1 MSIIGNIIWFLF
13 GGILAG
19 IIWYL
24 VGLLWCLTIIGI
36 PVGLQC
42 FKLGRLSFF
51 PFGKDVA
58 LSGETTSL
66 LLNIFWLIFGGIELA
81 ITHAVFAVIFIGFLV
96 NIFFLLK
103 IWVLPNTFDV
113 KLCDLPTSNGVA
125 VEYFCIFFA
134 KLPKK
139 YLLILQNRL

>member
-51 PFGKDVA
+51 PFGKDVV

-81 ITHAVFAVIFIGFLV
+81 IYACSFCCNFVLYDYRHSLRHAAF
-96 NIFFLLK
+96 
-103 IWVLPNTFDV
+103 
-113 KLCDLPTSNGVA
+113 
-125 VEYFCIFFA
+125 
-134 KLPKK
+134 
-139 YLLILQNRL
+139 

>member
-51 PFGKDVA
+51 PFGKDVV
-58 LSGETTSL
+58 LSGIAVKYFLADFRWYRTGNYACGFCCNFVLYDYRHSL
-66 LLNIFWLIFGGIELA
+66 RNAAF
-81 ITHAVFAVIFIGFLV
+81 
-96 NIFFLLK
+96 
-103 IWVLPNTFDV
+103 
-113 KLCDLPTSNGVA
+113 
-125 VEYFCIFFA
+125 
-134 KLPKK
+134 
-139 YLLILQNRL
+139 

>member
-51 PFGKDVA
+51 PFGKDVV

-66 LLNIFWLIFGGIELA
+66 LLNIFLA
-81 ITHAVFAVIFIGFLV
+81 DFRWYRAGNYACCFCCDF
-96 NIFFLLK
+96 
-103 IWVLPNTFDV
+103 VLHDYRHSLRYAAF
-113 KLCDLPTSNGVA
+113 
-125 VEYFCIFFA
+125 
-134 KLPKK
+134 
-139 YLLILQNRL
+139 

>member
-51 PFGKDVA
+51 PFGKDVV

-81 ITHAVFAVIFIGFLV
+81 ITHAVFAARLSAFPSV
-96 NIFFLLK
+96 
-103 IWVLPNTFDV
+103 
-113 KLCDLPTSNGVA
+113 CS
-125 VEYFCIFFA
+125 
-134 KLPKK
+134 
-139 YLLILQNRL
+139 ILSWLSWHCCRLEHRLRINKR

>member
-51 PFGKDVA
+51 PFCKDVFFC
-58 LSGETTSL
+58 GETT
-66 LLNIFWLIFGGIELA
+66 
-81 ITHAVFAVIFIGFLV
+81 
-96 NIFFLLK
+96 
-103 IWVLPNTFDV
+103 
-113 KLCDLPTSNGVA
+113 
-125 VEYFCIFFA
+125 
-134 KLPKK
+134 
-139 YLLILQNRL
+139 

>member
-81 ITHAVFAVIFIGFLV
+81 ITHAVFAVILCCTIIGIPSACSILSWLSWHCCRLEHRLR
-96 NIFFLLK
+96 I
-103 IWVLPNTFDV
+103 
-113 KLCDLPTSNGVA
+113 SN
-125 VEYFCIFFA
+125 
-134 KLPKK
+134 
-139 YLLILQNRL
+139 N

>member
-81 ITHAVFAVIFIGFLV
+81 ITHAVFAVILCCTIIGGLMTTPLACS
-96 NIFFLLK
+96 ILSWLSWHCCRLEHRLR
-103 IWVLPNTFDV
+103 I
-113 KLCDLPTSNGVA
+113 SN
-125 VEYFCIFFA
+125 
-134 KLPKK
+134 
-139 YLLILQNRL
+139 N

>member
-58 LSGETTSL
+58 LSCETTSL

-81 ITHAVFAVIFIGFLV
+81 ITHAVFAVILCCTIIGIPFGMQH
-96 NIFFLLK
+96 F
-103 IWVLPNTFDV
+103 
-113 KLCDLPTSNGVA
+113 KL
-125 VEYFCIFFA
+125 A
-134 KLPKK
+134 KLA
-139 YLLILQNRL
+139 LLPFGAQITDK

>member
-51 PFGKDVA
+51 P
-58 LSGETTSL
+58 
-66 LLNIFWLIFGGIELA
+66 LA
-81 ITHAVFAVIFIGFLV
+81 
-96 NIFFLLK
+96 
-103 IWVLPNTFDV
+103 
-113 KLCDLPTSNGVA
+113 
-125 VEYFCIFFA
+125 
-134 KLPKK
+134 
-139 YLLILQNRL
+139 RM

>member
-66 LLNIFWLIFGGIELA
+66 LLNIWFFVKFWGLKNFNTLRLA
-81 ITHAVFAVIFIGFLV
+81 
-96 NIFFLLK
+96 K
-103 IWVLPNTFDV
+103 ILFTN
-113 KLCDLPTSNGVA
+113 
-125 VEYFCIFFA
+125 
-134 KLPKK
+134 
-139 YLLILQNRL
+139 

>member
-24 VGLLWCLTIIGI
+24 VGLVWCLTIIGI

-81 ITHAVFAVIFIGFLV
+81 ITHAVFAVI
-96 NIFFLLK
+96 
-103 IWVLPNTFDV
+103 
-113 KLCDLPTSNGVA
+113 LCSRLSAFPSA
-125 VEYFCIFFA
+125 CS
-134 KLPKK
+134 
-139 YLLILQNRL
+139 ILSWPSWHCCRLEHRLRINKC